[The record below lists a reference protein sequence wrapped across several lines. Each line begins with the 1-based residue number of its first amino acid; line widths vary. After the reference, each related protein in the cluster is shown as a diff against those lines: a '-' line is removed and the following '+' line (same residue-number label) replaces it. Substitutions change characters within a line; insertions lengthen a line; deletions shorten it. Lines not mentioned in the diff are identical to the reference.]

1 MVHQKINL
9 DRLGPEETLITPTYA
24 SRALTSAVPKYEI
37 TEGEMPPAVA
47 YNLIRDELALDGNS
61 RLNLATFVTTWMEP
75 EAKQLMAETFDKNM
89 IDKDEYPQTA
99 EIELHCVNMIARL
112 WNAPKGASATGCSTI
127 GSSEAAMLGGM
138 ALKWQW
144 RYRRQKEGKPTDKP
158 NLVMG
163 INVQVCWEKFCRYWE
178 VEPRF
183 VPMEGNRFHLDATE
197 AIKLIDE
204 NAIGVMGASHFCNKQ
219 LYLDAKYLYGK
230 PFREFI
236 DFQRFSKLCD
246 WNQNII
252 GMLPGVIAIMG
263 STFDGS
269 YEPVQEI
276 NDALEKLNRE
286 TGWQVPLHVDGASG
300 GFIAPFLDPDLVWDF
315 RLKWVKSINAS
326 GHKYGLVYPG
336 VGWIIWRD
344 RQELP
349 EELIFH
355 CNYLGSDLPNFTLNF
370 SRPGNQ
376 VVAQYYNFL
385 LLGKEGYR
393 QIHQACRDT
402 ALYLSGEI
410 AKMGPFEL
418 ITDGSTIPVF
428 AWKLKE
434 TISDQYNY
442 ILFDLADKLRERG
455 WLVPAYTMPKNRQD
469 LTVHRVVIKEG
480 FSRDMADLL
489 LRDIHSAIAFFQSQ
503 SHYQSKLSGSHFHH

>member
-9 DRLGPEETLITPTYA
+9 DRLSPEEALITPTYA

-37 TEGEMPPAVA
+37 PEGEMPPAVA

-99 EIELHCVNMIARL
+99 EIELRCVNMIARL
-112 WNAPKGASATGCSTI
+112 WNAPEDEVATGCSTI

-144 RYRRQKEGKPTDKP
+144 RKRRQKEGKPTDKP

-204 NAIGVMGASHFCNKQ
+204 NTI
-219 LYLDAKYLYGK
+219 
-230 PFREFI
+230 
-236 DFQRFSKLCD
+236 
-246 WNQNII
+246 
-252 GMLPGVIAIMG
+252 GVIAIMG

-355 CNYLGSDLPNFTLNF
+355 CNYLGGDLPNFALNF

-385 LLGKEGYR
+385 RLGKEGYR

-402 ALYLSGEI
+402 ALYLSEEI

-434 TISDQYNY
+434 TISDKTNY
-442 ILFDLADKLRERG
+442 SLFDLADKLRERG

-469 LTVHRVVIKEG
+469 LTVQRVVIKEG

-489 LRDIHSAIAFFQSQ
+489 LRDLQSALAFFQSQ

>member
-1 MVHQKINL
+1 M
-9 DRLGPEETLITPTYA
+9 
-24 SRALTSAVPKYEI
+24 
-37 TEGEMPPAVA
+37 
-47 YNLIRDELALDGNS
+47 EL
-61 RLNLATFVTTWMEP
+61 

-183 VPMEGNRFHLDATE
+183 VPMEGNRFHLEATE

-204 NAIGVMGASHFCNKQ
+204 NTI
-219 LYLDAKYLYGK
+219 
-230 PFREFI
+230 
-236 DFQRFSKLCD
+236 
-246 WNQNII
+246 
-252 GMLPGVIAIMG
+252 GVIAIMG

-276 NDALEKLNRE
+276 NDVLEKLNRE

-315 RLKWVKSINAS
+315 RLKWVKSINAP

-355 CNYLGSDLPNFTLNF
+355 CNYLGSDLPNFALNF

-434 TISDQYNY
+434 TISDQTNY

>member
-1 MVHQKINL
+1 M
-9 DRLGPEETLITPTYA
+9 
-24 SRALTSAVPKYEI
+24 
-37 TEGEMPPAVA
+37 
-47 YNLIRDELALDGNS
+47 
-61 RLNLATFVTTWMEP
+61 
-75 EAKQLMAETFDKNM
+75 
-89 IDKDEYPQTA
+89 
-99 EIELHCVNMIARL
+99 
-112 WNAPKGASATGCSTI
+112 
-127 GSSEAAMLGGM
+127 
-138 ALKWQW
+138 
-144 RYRRQKEGKPTDKP
+144 
-158 NLVMG
+158 
-163 INVQVCWEKFCRYWE
+163 
-178 VEPRF
+178 
-183 VPMEGNRFHLDATE
+183 
-197 AIKLIDE
+197 
-204 NAIGVMGASHFCNKQ
+204 
-219 LYLDAKYLYGK
+219 
-230 PFREFI
+230 
-236 DFQRFSKLCD
+236 
-246 WNQNII
+246 
-252 GMLPGVIAIMG
+252 
-263 STFDGS
+263 
-269 YEPVQEI
+269 
-276 NDALEKLNRE
+276 NRE

-355 CNYLGSDLPNFTLNF
+355 CNYLGGDLPNFALNF

-385 LLGKEGYR
+385 RLGKEGYR

-434 TISDQYNY
+434 TISDQSNY
-442 ILFDLADKLRERG
+442 SLFDLADKLRERG

-469 LTVHRVVIKEG
+469 LTVQRVVIKEG
-480 FSRDMADLL
+480 FSRDMAALL
-489 LRDIHSAIAFFQSQ
+489 LRDIHSAIAFFKSQ
-503 SHYQSKLSGSHFHH
+503 SNYQSKLSGSHFHH

>member
-9 DRLGPEETLITPTYA
+9 DRLSPEEALITPTYA

-37 TEGEMPPAVA
+37 PEGEMPPAVA

-99 EIELHCVNMIARL
+99 EIELRCVNMIARL
-112 WNAPKGASATGCSTI
+112 WNAPESEAATGCSTI

-144 RYRRQKEGKPTDKP
+144 RKRRQKEGKPTDKP

-163 INVQVCWEKFCRYWE
+163 INVQVCWEKFSRYWE

-183 VPMEGNRFHLDATE
+183 VPMEGSRFHLNATE

-204 NAIGVMGASHFCNKQ
+204 NTI
-219 LYLDAKYLYGK
+219 
-230 PFREFI
+230 
-236 DFQRFSKLCD
+236 
-246 WNQNII
+246 
-252 GMLPGVIAIMG
+252 GVIAIMG

-355 CNYLGSDLPNFTLNF
+355 CNYLGGDLPNFALNF

-385 LLGKEGYR
+385 RLGKEGYR

-434 TISDQYNY
+434 TISDQSNY
-442 ILFDLADKLRERG
+442 SLFDLADKLRERG

-469 LTVHRVVIKEG
+469 LTVQRVVIKEG
-480 FSRDMADLL
+480 FSRDMAALL

-503 SHYQSKLSGSHFHH
+503 SNYQSKLSGSHFHH

>member
-9 DRLGPEETLITPTYA
+9 DRLGPEKTLITPTYA

-37 TEGEMPPAVA
+37 PEGEMPLAVA

-61 RLNLATFVTTWMEP
+61 RLNLATFVSTWMEP

-99 EIELHCVNMIARL
+99 EIELRCVNMIARL
-112 WNAPKGASATGCSTI
+112 WNAPKGAAATGCSTI

-144 RYRRQKEGKPTDKP
+144 RKRRQKEGKPTDKP

-183 VPMEGNRFHLDATE
+183 VPMEGNRFHLEATE

-204 NAIGVMGASHFCNKQ
+204 NTI
-219 LYLDAKYLYGK
+219 
-230 PFREFI
+230 
-236 DFQRFSKLCD
+236 
-246 WNQNII
+246 
-252 GMLPGVIAIMG
+252 GVIAIMG

-276 NDALEKLNRE
+276 NDVLEKLNRE

-315 RLKWVKSINAS
+315 RLKWVKSINAP

-355 CNYLGSDLPNFTLNF
+355 CNYLGSDLPNFALNF

-434 TISDQYNY
+434 TISDQTNY

>member
-1 MVHQKINL
+1 S
-9 DRLGPEETLITPTYA
+9 PEEAVITPTYA
-24 SRALTSAVPKYEI
+24 SRFLTSAVPKYEI
-37 TEGEMPPAVA
+37 PEGEMPPAAA

-99 EIELHCVNMIARL
+99 EIELRCVNMIARL
-112 WNAPKGASATGCSTI
+112 WNAPENEAATGCSTI

-144 RYRRQKEGKPTDKP
+144 RKRRQKEGKPTDKP

-204 NAIGVMGASHFCNKQ
+204 NTI
-219 LYLDAKYLYGK
+219 
-230 PFREFI
+230 
-236 DFQRFSKLCD
+236 
-246 WNQNII
+246 
-252 GMLPGVIAIMG
+252 GVIAIMG

-286 TGWQVPLHVDGASG
+286 TGWEVPLHVDGASG

-355 CNYLGSDLPNFTLNF
+355 CNYLGGDLPNFALNF

-385 LLGKEGYR
+385 RLGKEGYR

-410 AKMGPFEL
+410 AKIGPFEL

-434 TISDQYNY
+434 TISDQTNY
-442 ILFDLADKLRERG
+442 SLFDLADKLRERG
-455 WLVPAYTMPKNRQD
+455 WL
-469 LTVHRVVIKEG
+469 
-480 FSRDMADLL
+480 
-489 LRDIHSAIAFFQSQ
+489 
-503 SHYQSKLSGSHFHH
+503 

>member
-9 DRLGPEETLITPTYA
+9 DRLSPEEALITPTYA

-37 TEGEMPPAVA
+37 PEGEMPPAVA

-99 EIELHCVNMIARL
+99 EIELRCVNMIARL
-112 WNAPKGASATGCSTI
+112 WNAPESEAATGCSTI

-144 RYRRQKEGKPTDKP
+144 RKRRQKEGKPTDKP

-183 VPMEGNRFHLDATE
+183 VPMEGNRFHLNATE

-204 NAIGVMGASHFCNKQ
+204 NTI
-219 LYLDAKYLYGK
+219 
-230 PFREFI
+230 
-236 DFQRFSKLCD
+236 
-246 WNQNII
+246 
-252 GMLPGVIAIMG
+252 GVIAIMG

-355 CNYLGSDLPNFTLNF
+355 CNYLGGDLPNFALNF

-385 LLGKEGYR
+385 RLGKEGYR

-410 AKMGPFEL
+410 PKMGPFEL

-434 TISDQYNY
+434 TISDQ
-442 ILFDLADKLRERG
+442 
-455 WLVPAYTMPKNRQD
+455 
-469 LTVHRVVIKEG
+469 
-480 FSRDMADLL
+480 
-489 LRDIHSAIAFFQSQ
+489 
-503 SHYQSKLSGSHFHH
+503 

>member
-99 EIELHCVNMIARL
+99 EIELRCVNMIARL

-144 RYRRQKEGKPTDKP
+144 RKRRQKEGKPTDKP

-204 NAIGVMGASHFCNKQ
+204 NTI
-219 LYLDAKYLYGK
+219 
-230 PFREFI
+230 
-236 DFQRFSKLCD
+236 
-246 WNQNII
+246 
-252 GMLPGVIAIMG
+252 GVIAIMG

-276 NDALEKLNRE
+276 NDALEKLNRV
-286 TGWQVPLHVDGASG
+286 TSWQVPLHVDGASG

>member
-24 SRALTSAVPKYEI
+24 SRTLTSTVPKYEI
-37 TEGEMPPAVA
+37 PEGEMPPAVA

-99 EIELHCVNMIARL
+99 EIELRCVNMIARL
-112 WNAPKGASATGCSTI
+112 WNAPKGAAATSCSTI

-204 NAIGVMGASHFCNKQ
+204 NTI
-219 LYLDAKYLYGK
+219 
-230 PFREFI
+230 
-236 DFQRFSKLCD
+236 
-246 WNQNII
+246 
-252 GMLPGVIAIMG
+252 GVIAIMG

-315 RLKWVKSINAS
+315 RLKSVKSINAS

-355 CNYLGSDLPNFTLNF
+355 CNYLGGDLPNFALNF

>member
-9 DRLGPEETLITPTYA
+9 DRLGPEKTLITPTYA

-37 TEGEMPPAVA
+37 PEGEMPPAVA

-204 NAIGVMGASHFCNKQ
+204 NTI
-219 LYLDAKYLYGK
+219 
-230 PFREFI
+230 
-236 DFQRFSKLCD
+236 
-246 WNQNII
+246 
-252 GMLPGVIAIMG
+252 GVIAIMG

-355 CNYLGSDLPNFTLNF
+355 CNYLGGDLPNFALNF

-434 TISDQYNY
+434 TISDQTNY
-442 ILFDLADKLRERG
+442 SLFDLADKLRERG

-469 LTVHRVVIKEG
+469 LTVQRVVIKEG

>member
-9 DRLGPEETLITPTYA
+9 DRLSPEEALITPTYA

-37 TEGEMPPAVA
+37 PEGEMPPAVA

-99 EIELHCVNMIARL
+99 EIELRCVNMIARL
-112 WNAPKGASATGCSTI
+112 WNAPESEAATGCSTI

-144 RYRRQKEGKPTDKP
+144 RKRRQKEGKPTDKP

-183 VPMEGNRFHLDATE
+183 VPMEGNRFHLNATE

-204 NAIGVMGASHFCNKQ
+204 NTI
-219 LYLDAKYLYGK
+219 
-230 PFREFI
+230 
-236 DFQRFSKLCD
+236 
-246 WNQNII
+246 
-252 GMLPGVIAIMG
+252 GVIAIMG

-355 CNYLGSDLPNFTLNF
+355 CNYLGSDLPNFALNF

-469 LTVHRVVIKEG
+469 LTVQRVVIKEG
-480 FSRDMADLL
+480 FSRDMAALL